1 MIGLPFPAGTADK
14 HCPLRGIAQRPISI
28 REKAQPSPMTEP
40 HEARLIKLK
49 KIQEMG
55 IDPWGH
61 RFPERQYVSEVR
73 QRAGEVKYQLE
84 SGEQIDLPDLDA
96 ARAAGQPIDY
106 RAWKAEQPPGEE
118 VGPQVR
124 VAGRIVLQRGQGKIK
139 FITLRD
145 WTGDIQIMIGKAQVG
160 DRDFELSKLF
170 DLGDWIGVEGRLGRT
185 NTGELT
191 VFAERLHFLG
201 KTLEPPPE
209 KHAGLQD
216 PELRQRQRYLDLTY
230 NRGVMDVFR
239 ARTKIVQSIRDTLNR
254 RGYCEVEGPTLHT
267 VAGGAAARPFKT
279 YHNALDMPL
288 VLRIALELHLK
299 RLLVGGM
306 ERVYELGRVYRNE
319 GISPRHNPEFTM
331 LEAYEAF
338 GDYKVMM
345 ELTEQIIVDA
355 LETLGRGYQVVWNDQ
370 TIDFTPPFQRRTYD
384 ELFAEATGLAPD
396 DVQGIAEYARQ
407 IGLEPQ
413 GKHPD
418 VVKSEVFEAKVE
430 DSLQG
435 PIFVIDY
442 PASICP
448 LTKRKPD
455 NPAVAERFELF
466 VQGMEIANAYT
477 ELNDP
482 ILQEELFRTQLE
494 GQAEEDSMAKMDHDF
509 ILALRNG
516 MPPAGGLGIG
526 IDRLVMLLT
535 GSRNIRDVILFPLLR
550 PPQSAQ
556 EQTEA
561 ASVEP
566 QESTPA
572 KAT

>member
-1 MIGLPFPAGTADK
+1 
-14 HCPLRGIAQRPISI
+14 
-28 REKAQPSPMTEP
+28 MTEP
-40 HEARLIKLK
+40 HEARLLKLEK
-49 KIQEMG
+49 LQQMG
-55 IDPWGH
+55 VDPWGS
-61 RFPERQYVSEVR
+61 RFDDRQLIDSVR
-73 QRAGEVKYQLE
+73 ARAAEVKYRLA
-84 SGEQIDLPDLDA
+84 SGQEIALPDFDA
-96 ARAAGQPIDY
+96 ARQAEQPIDY
-106 RAWKAEQPPGEE
+106 RAWKAEQGAGEE
-118 VGPQVR
+118 IGPQVR

-170 DLGDWIGVEGRLGRT
+170 DLGDWIGVDGRLGRT

-191 VFAERLHFLG
+191 VFAEKLHFLG
-201 KTLEPPPE
+201 KMLEPPPE
-209 KHAGLQD
+209 KYAGLQD

-230 NRGVMDVFR
+230 NRGVMDVFL
-239 ARTKIVQSIRDTLNR
+239 ARTQIVQSIRDTLNR

-267 VAGGAAARPFKT
+267 IAGGAAARPFKT

-338 GDYKVMM
+338 ADYRVMM
-345 ELTEQIIVDA
+345 ELTERIIVDA
-355 LETLGRGYQVVWNDQ
+355 LERLGKGFQVQWNDNV
-370 TIDFTPPFQRRTYD
+370 IDFTPPFQRRTYD
-384 ELFAEATGLAPD
+384 ELFADITGVDPD
-396 DVQGIAEYARQ
+396 DASALVAHARRL
-407 IGLEPQ
+407 GLDPE

-418 VVKSEVFEAKVE
+418 VIKSEIFEEQVE
-430 DSLQG
+430 GQLQG

-448 LTKRKPD
+448 LTKRKAD
-455 NPAVAERFELF
+455 NPRVAERFELF

-494 GQAEEDSMAKMDHDF
+494 GLAEDDSMARMDHDF
-509 ILALRNG
+509 ILALRHG

-535 GSRNIRDVILFPLLR
+535 GSRNIREVILFPLLR
-550 PPQSAQ
+550 PAQSTPGGTKR
-556 EQTEA
+556 E
-561 ASVEP
+561 ASVLGHPED
-566 QESTPA
+566 E
-572 KAT
+572 ATATDQSNASAETSLGEHANDPTG